1 MLCKNKYKLNWE
13 EYAKLARKSV
23 AEGVVLL
30 ENKKAALPIKEG
42 ERVSV
47 FGRIQF
53 DYYKSGTGSGGL
65 VNTKYVV
72 GILDALKEEGV
83 QLNKK
88 LIKVYEEWMK
98 ENPFDK
104 GAGWGLEPWSQ
115 IEMRIQ
121 DKVLEEAEKESDL
134 AIVIIGRTAGEDQ
147 DNENKKGSYLLTDLE
162 EEMLSK
168 VCNTFKRVV
177 VILNVGNI
185 IDMSWVV
192 KYKPSAVLY
201 AWQGGME
208 GGNGVVDVLLGK
220 VSPSGKL
227 SDTIAYS
234 IEDYPSTE
242 NFGGDYFDYYAEDI
256 YVGYR
261 YFETFAKDKVQYP
274 FGYGLS
280 YTSFHIDCHSFDR
293 KHNQIVIKVT
303 VTNTGDVEGKE
314 VVQVYVNPPQ
324 GELGKPVRN
333 LVAYEKT
340 RSLKPLEKQE
350 ITFIIEDYVL
360 ASYDDSGVTG
370 YKSSY
375 VLERGNY
382 EFYVGSSVRNTI
394 QAGIFE
400 IPKIILIKECTKAL
414 SPVENFKRI
423 KPIIKDSNDITLEWE
438 EVPLRTDSMKS
449 RIEND
454 AVDEIPYTGDRGIK
468 LGDVF
473 DKKNS
478 LEEFI
483 AQLSDKELCC
493 LVRGEGMCSS
503 KVAPGTAAA
512 FGGLSNKLIE
522 FGIPAGCCADGPSG
536 IRMDCGT
543 KAFSLPNGTLLA
555 CSFNPILSE
564 ELFTMVGL
572 ELRTNR
578 IDTLLGPGM
587 NIHRNPLNGRNF
599 EYFSED
605 PYLTGTM
612 AASQLIGM
620 ENYGVTGTIKHFAA
634 NNQEHNRR
642 LFNAVVSERALRE
655 IYLKGFEI
663 AVKQGNAYSIMTTY
677 GAINGIYTASNYD
690 LLTVILR
697 NEWNYDG
704 MVMTDWW
711 ADMNEE
717 GMKPSTQN
725 TAAMVRG
732 QNDVF
737 MVIENAE
744 ENSNHDNLEESLIKG
759 TLKRGVLQRSARNIC
774 NSLMRFPCMQRSLDR
789 ISKEEIEAMQDQ
801 ENKDNLDFDLN
812 YLEVTDDIT
821 IDTNEIDTQKG
832 STVTYGLTFLKYGI
846 YNFNMKVKAD
856 AKELAQIPVSIFING
871 SLLET
876 ITINGTNGNW
886 IEIQKEIG
894 PFFTTNNYVKLYFA
908 QSGMTIDHIAL
919 SLKQEL
925 EKSHL
930 IHS

>member
-1 MLCKNKYKLNWE
+1 MFQENKYKLDWE
-13 EYAKLARKSV
+13 EYARLARKSA
-23 AEGVVLL
+23 AEGAVLL
-30 ENKKAALPIKEG
+30 ENKDHALPIKKE

-65 VNTKYVV
+65 VNTRYVV
-72 GILDALKEEGV
+72 GILDALKKEEIK
-83 QLNKK
+83 LNEK
-88 LIKVYEEWMK
+88 LLHVYEEWLK

-115 IEMRIQ
+115 AEMSIP
-121 DKVLEEAEKESDL
+121 DDVLHDAAKESDL
-134 AIVIIGRTAGEDQ
+134 ALVIIGRTAGEDQ
-147 DNENKKGSYLLTDLE
+147 DNANKKGSYLLTDLE

-168 VCNTFKRVV
+168 VCKSFKRTV

-185 IDMSWVV
+185 IDMSWVK
-192 KYKPSAVLY
+192 KYEPAAILY

-208 GGNGVVDVLLGK
+208 GGNGVTDVLLGK
-220 VSPSGKL
+220 ISPSGKL
-227 SDTIAYS
+227 PDTIAYT

-242 NFGGDYFDYYAEDI
+242 HFGGDYSDVYAEDI

-280 YTSFHIDCHSFDR
+280 YTNFELSAVDFVR
-293 KHNQIVIKVT
+293 KQEETIIKAKVK
-303 VTNTGDVEGKE
+303 NIGDVVGKE
-314 VVQVYVNPPQ
+314 VVQIYVNPPQ
-324 GELGKPVRN
+324 GVLGKPIKN

-340 RSLKPLEKQE
+340 RSLEPNEEQE
-350 ITFIIEDYVL
+350 ITFTIEDYQL
-360 ASYDDSGVTG
+360 SSYDETGVTG
-370 YKSSY
+370 HQSSY
-375 VLERGNY
+375 VLEEGSY
-382 EFYVGSSVRNTI
+382 EFYIGNNVRETSEAGSFALPKLVLVEECR
-394 QAGIFE
+394 QALAPVDPFQRM
-400 IPKIILIKECTKAL
+400 KAEQKGGSL
-414 SPVENFKRI
+414 LPVWEN
-423 KPIIKDSNDITLEWE
+423 
-438 EVPLRTDSMKS
+438 VPLRADSMRE

-454 AVDEIPYTGDRGIK
+454 PVKEIAYTGDRGIK

-473 DKKNS
+473 DKKNT

-483 AQLSDKELCC
+483 AQLSDKELSC

-503 KVAPGTAAA
+503 KVTPGTASA
-512 FGGLSNKLIE
+512 FGGLSDSLME

-543 KAFSLPNGTLLA
+543 EAFSLPNGTLLA
-555 CSFNPILSE
+555 STFNKELLE
-564 ELFTMVGL
+564 ELFTVVGL
-572 ELRTNR
+572 ELRTNHV
-578 IDTLLGPGM
+578 DTLLGPGM

-612 AASQLIGM
+612 AAAQLKGM
-620 ENYGVTGTIKHFAA
+620 ASYGVTGTIKHFAA

-663 AVKQGNAYSIMTTY
+663 AVKQGKAYSIMTTY

-697 NEWNYDG
+697 GEWGYEG

-717 GMKPSTQN
+717 GENPSTQN

-744 ENSNHDNLEESLIKG
+744 ENSNHDNLEESLNNK
-759 TLKRGVLQRSARNIC
+759 TLRRGVLQRSGMNIC
-774 NSLMRFPCMQRSLDR
+774 RALMKLPCMERSLGR
-789 ISKEEIEAMQDQ
+789 ISEEELAVVSKRKEGDSAG
-801 ENKDNLDFDLN
+801 FDLT
-812 YLEVTDDIT
+812 YLDVNDGIT
-821 IDTNEIDTQKG
+821 IDTAGLDTQKG
-832 STVTYGLTFLKYGI
+832 SSTMYGLTFSIYGT
-846 YNFNMKVKAD
+846 YTLQMRVKSD

-871 SLLET
+871 VLFET
-876 ITINGTNGNW
+876 ITINGTGGKW
-886 IEIQKEIG
+886 IEIEREIG
-894 PFFTTNNYVKLYFA
+894 PFFTTNNYIKLYFA
-908 QSGMTIDHIAL
+908 QSGMVIENI
-919 SLKQEL
+919 SFELKQKM
-925 EKSHL
+925 EKNVF
-930 IHS
+930 